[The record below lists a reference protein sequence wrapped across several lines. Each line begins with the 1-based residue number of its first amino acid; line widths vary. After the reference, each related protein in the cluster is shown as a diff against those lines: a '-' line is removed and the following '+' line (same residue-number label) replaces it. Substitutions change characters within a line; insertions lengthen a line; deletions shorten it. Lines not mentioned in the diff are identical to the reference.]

1 MSSDELYYYASL
13 SEQDLEII
21 VEQSNFFYNEL

>member
-1 MSSDELYYYASL
+1 MSNDELYYYASL
-13 SEQDLEII
+13 SEDDFEIF